1 MDRLLPRFRVLRS
14 PIQPPF
20 ILTVAQFRLRDVVRG
35 LHLVFT
41 EPDGTYA
48 MRTLALAAAA
58 LLASGSAALAAP
70 ASVTVAI
77 GPGLHA
83 KAEKEY
89 GLRDVNRLADSLRK
103 EVERELAKT
112 GAYDGARI
120 ELMLEDA
127 KPNRPTMQQMSKMGL
142 SFESFGIGGA
152 TIEGH
157 AIRPDGTMVP
167 LSYSWYETDIRN
179 AWATT
184 TWHDAEW
191 TFDRFASRLAR
202 GETLARR

>member
-1 MDRLLPRFRVLRS
+1 
-14 PIQPPF
+14 
-20 ILTVAQFRLRDVVRG
+20 
-35 LHLVFT
+35 
-41 EPDGTYA
+41 

-70 ASVTVAI
+70 ASVTVTV
-77 GPGLHA
+77 GPELQA
-83 KAEKEY
+83 QAEKTY
-89 GLRDVNRLADSLRK
+89 GVRDVTRLADSLKK

-120 ELMLEDA
+120 ELVLHDA

-157 AIRPDGTMVP
+157 AIRPDGSMIP
-167 LSYSWYETDIRN
+167 LSYKWYETDIRN
-179 AWATT
+179 AWATS

-191 TFDRFASRLAR
+191 TFDRFARRLAR
-202 GETLARR
+202 GQEVAGR